1 MPSISRFFGIV
12 ISMYFLDR
20 GKHSAPHFHA
30 RYAGYEASIAIA
42 DGALLAGVLPP
53 RQMKLV
59 AAWVEIHRDEL
70 MQNWEICV
78 QGRQPFTIHPLR

>member
-30 RYAGYEASIAIA
+30 RYAN
-42 DGALLAGVLPP
+42 GALLAGVLPP